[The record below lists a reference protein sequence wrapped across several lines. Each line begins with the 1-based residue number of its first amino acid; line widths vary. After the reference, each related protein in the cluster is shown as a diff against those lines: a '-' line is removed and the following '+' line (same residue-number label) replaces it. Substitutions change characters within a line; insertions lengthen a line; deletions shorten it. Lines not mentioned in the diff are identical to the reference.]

1 MSILSWLLDL
11 LYPPKCVVCG
21 KLLTVKAPVCPHCLD
36 VLPDFDGAAPS
47 VRFTS
52 GGAVSFFYEGKL
64 RESFLRF
71 KFGGSAY
78 YAQTYGAWMAHTICD
93 KLAGTYDVLT
103 WAPVSRARKRKRG
116 YDQAALL
123 CRALGAR
130 LGLEPA
136 RAVHACR
143 RRTAAG
149 KRLRRVPGRAARA
162 LRGKARPHHRRHCN
176 DRRNTGRMQPH
187 AAAGRRVGRCLRG
200 VCRAEKTR
208 LKDNKAMKLIRD
220 IGIDLGTANVL
231 CYVEGRGI
239 VLREPSV
246 VAVDKNTGK
255 VLQVGAAA
263 RNMLG
268 RTPGNIVAVRP
279 LRDGVITDYEMTEKM
294 LEQFLKK
301 INKFTLVKPRVIVS
315 VPSGITEVEERAVIQ
330 AAMEAGARRVYL
342 IEEPFAAAL
351 GAKLAISGP
360 EGHMV
365 VDIGGGTTD
374 IAVLSLNGIA
384 ASSSIKVAGD
394 TFDEA
399 VAAYMRKRYG
409 MLIGLNTAEE
419 VKITIGCVYPRPQEL
434 FMLVKGRD
442 AKTGLPNEVTI
453 SSAEMLEAFK
463 RPARQIVDE
472 ALDVLEHSSPELVAD
487 IAQTGIVLTG
497 GGSLLYG
504 FDKLISE
511 RTEIACSIADD
522 ADSCV
527 ANGCG
532 RSLQWIS
539 SMQEGTINLARRK
552 LMKEQ

>member
-1 MSILSWLLDL
+1 MNIKITADSTCDLSADILKE
-11 LYPPKCVVCG
+11 YNIAITP
-21 KLLTVKAPVCPHCLD
+21 LTVIKAGTGYIDGVTITPAEIFAHVAAGGDLCSTSAVSVGEYQEHFTKYAGEYDGVVHICISSDFSSTYRHACIAAEDFENVRVVDSRNLSTGQGLVVLKACELAKTAASLD
-36 VLPDFDGAAPS
+36 ELKRELDD
-47 VRFTS
+47 FTS
-52 GGAVSFFYEGKL
+52 RVEA
-64 RESFLRF
+64 SFLVDRLD
-71 KFGGSAY
+71 Y
-78 YAQTYGAWMAHTICD
+78 
-93 KLAGTYDVLT
+93 LV
-103 WAPVSRARKRKRG
+103 RG
-116 YDQAALL
+116 
-123 CRALGAR
+123 
-130 LGLEPA
+130 
-136 RAVHACR
+136 
-143 RRTAAG
+143 
-149 KRLRRVPGRAARA
+149 
-162 LRGKARPHHRRHCN
+162 
-176 DRRNTGRMQPH
+176 
-187 AAAGRRVGRCLRG
+187 GRC
-200 VCRAEKTR
+200 
-208 LKDNKAMKLIRD
+208 
-220 IGIDLGTANVL
+220 
-231 CYVEGRGI
+231 
-239 VLREPSV
+239 S
-246 VAVDKNTGK
+246 
-255 VLQVGAAA
+255 
-263 RNMLG
+263 
-268 RTPGNIVAVRP
+268 
-279 LRDGVITDYEMTEKM
+279 
-294 LEQFLKK
+294 
-301 INKFTLVKPRVIVS
+301 S
-315 VPSGITEVEERAVIQ
+315 
-330 AAMEAGARRVYL
+330 
-342 IEEPFAAAL
+342 AAAL

-384 ASSSIKVAGD
+384 TSSSIKVAGD

-399 VAAYMRKRYG
+399 VAAYMRKHYG

-434 FMLVKGRD
+434 SMLVKGRD

-453 SSAEMLEAFK
+453 SSTEMLDAFK

-472 ALDVLEHSSPELVAD
+472 VLAVLEHSSPELVAD